1 MAAAA
6 SPKLPALLLFV
17 FIAAAGVAAAETT
30 TAALD
35 EVCRG
40 LGGFYVTPELCASAL
55 CSDPSSPC
63 RAARDA
69 PAVAALAARLAAR
82 NATATQAALSSSLA
96 AGNATSSKE
105 EGVRACLEL
114 YGVAVAALR
123 WAAASVAA
131 GRFRGARE
139 VLFAAQYVPAG
150 CDGMAGDAAALRRE
164 NGGFSYMAMV
174 AHAVVASMI
183 RD

>member
-1 MAAAA
+1 MAAAY
-6 SPKLPALLLFV
+6 PKLPALLLFV

-30 TAALD
+30 PAALD

-82 NATATQAALSSSLA
+82 NATATQAAL

-114 YGVAVAALR
+114 YGGAVAALQ

-131 GRFRGARE
+131 GRYRGARE
-139 VLFAAQYVPAG
+139 VLFTAQYVPAG
-150 CDGMAGDAAALRRE
+150 CDGMAGGGDAAALPRE

-174 AHAVVASMI
+174 AHAVIASMI